1 MGILVGCRVMTGTT
15 ISHRAEVGE
24 ETDKHRFVLKLLP
37 EICTERTYYIAFAA
51 NHELQVRTGR
61 DGVPILTR

>member
-1 MGILVGCRVMTGTT
+1 MLSDNHTT
-15 ISHRAEVGE
+15 ISCRAEVGE

-37 EICTERTYYIAFAA
+37 EICTERTYYIALAA

-61 DGVPILTR
+61 DGVLRLCPHTQD